1 MVNFDRLLRYT
12 TTYECGFIWLPSWL
26 ITSHTNIVFEYCVH
40 SVGASSTS
48 MVSMSSRLMSVAV
61 AATVVA

>member
-1 MVNFDRLLRYT
+1 M
-12 TTYECGFIWLPSWL
+12 
-26 ITSHTNIVFEYCVH
+26 H
-40 SVGASSTS
+40 SVGASSML